1 MKFRTTLAALA
12 CAVLVPVAA
21 FAATPRWT
29 YTTTDIA
36 FQRVTSLGT
45 LLVSSDDAL
54 RVINP
59 ADGSVLW
66 ERKDLAK
73 FKECNFDELE
83 NTPYGMLDIGEG
95 MGGTRRHVEVID
107 LQTGKTKWDS
117 EKLPILSSTGQIQVA
132 HKRMLVIFGLAKK
145 GNKPM
150 TVAVDTETGEIKWQQ
165 ERLFEKPL
173 QLFEVKG
180 SGRMFKRMSIAGNQP
195 ATFPDENSMVVWL
208 SEDGPIKINLETGA
222 KEWACIGL
230 KGKTPA
236 AMNYGFCGMLS
247 ADGVIYVPYEK
258 SLQAVSAK
266 SGELLWKKEKDF
278 RGRPCQMRIVQQ
290 GIVVRGASFM
300 DGDKPKGKPFIDVL
314 NPATGESVWKK
325 PFKDLEDATSFD
337 VDGDR
342 VYICADNEMHA
353 VALADGTDQI
363 IAKFKFKEGEV
374 PSSLSLR
381 DGGFLLTSSQSL
393 LKLSKS
399 GKEEWRAYYPAPG
412 QAGWIKVLSTVA
424 VMTANAAS
432 AASAYDRAQR
442 YGGTQTYYL
451 SGNPELSRR
460 FKATTAGV
468 DFRYILTSVED
479 GGKKRPG
486 LVKVAKS
493 DGKIVSSVQLGD
505 KTPEYEVDEVEGIL
519 YFKKSDGVIEAYA
532 L

>member
-1 MKFRTTLAALA
+1 
-12 CAVLVPVAA
+12 
-21 FAATPRWT
+21 
-29 YTTTDIA
+29 
-36 FQRVTSLGT
+36 
-45 LLVSSDDAL
+45 
-54 RVINP
+54 
-59 ADGSVLW
+59 
-66 ERKDLAK
+66 
-73 FKECNFDELE
+73 
-83 NTPYGMLDIGEG
+83 
-95 MGGTRRHVEVID
+95 
-107 LQTGKTKWDS
+107 
-117 EKLPILSSTGQIQVA
+117 
-132 HKRMLVIFGLAKK
+132 
-145 GNKPM
+145 
-150 TVAVDTETGEIKWQQ
+150 
-165 ERLFEKPL
+165 
-173 QLFEVKG
+173 
-180 SGRMFKRMSIAGNQP
+180 MSIAGNQP
-195 ATFPDENSMVVWL
+195 AAFPDENSMVVWL
-208 SEDGPIKINLETGA
+208 SEDGPIKIDLATGE
-222 KEWACIGL
+222 KKWACAGL

-236 AMNYGFCGMLS
+236 ALNYGFCGMLS

-258 SLQAVSAK
+258 SLQAIDAA
-266 SGELLWKKEKDF
+266 SGALKWAKEKDF
-278 RGRPCQMRIVQQ
+278 RGRPCQMMIVQQ

-363 IAKFKFKEGEV
+363 LAKFKFKEGEV

-393 LKLSKS
+393 LKLTKE
-399 GKEEWRAYYPAPG
+399 GKEDWRAYYAAPG
-412 QAGWIKVLSTVA
+412 QAGWIKVVTTVA
-424 VMTANAAS
+424 VMASNAA
-432 AASAYDRAQR
+432 AAGAAYDRAQR
-442 YGGTQTYYL
+442 YGGTQTYYV

-468 DFRYILTSVED
+468 DFRYILTSVEE

-505 KTPEYEVDEVEGIL
+505 KTPEYEVEEIEGML

>member
-1 MKFRTTLAALA
+1 MKLRVMLATLA
-12 CAVLVPVAA
+12 CALLLPLVAT
-21 FAATPRWT
+21 AATPRWT
-29 YTTTDIA
+29 YTTKGIV
-36 FQRVTSLGT
+36 FQRLTSLGT

-59 ADGSVLW
+59 ADGSVVW

-73 FKECNFDELE
+73 FKECNFDEIE

-95 MGGTRRHVEVID
+95 MGGRMRHVEVID
-107 LQTGKTKWDS
+107 LQTGQKKWDS
-117 EKLPILSSTGQIQVA
+117 EGLPILSSQGQIQVA

-173 QLFEVKG
+173 LLFEVKG
-180 SGRMFKRMSIAGNQP
+180 SGRMFKRYSIEGNQP
-195 ATFPDENSMVVWL
+195 AAFPDENSMVVWL
-208 SEDGPIKINLETGA
+208 TEDGPVKINLENGN
-222 KEWACIGL
+222 KEWACAGL

-266 SGELLWKKEKDF
+266 TGELLWKKEKDF
-278 RGRPCQMRIVQQ
+278 RGRPCQMMIVDQ

-314 NPATGESVWKK
+314 NPQTGESVWKK
-325 PFKDLEDATSFD
+325 PFKDLEDATSFA
-337 VDGDR
+337 VDGER
-342 VYICADNEMHA
+342 VYICADNEMHS

-363 IAKFKFKEGEV
+363 LAKFKFKEGEV
-374 PSSLSLR
+374 PTSLTLR

-393 LKLSKS
+393 LKLEKG

-412 QAGWIKVLSTVA
+412 QAGWIKVVSTVA
-424 VMTANAAS
+424 VMASNAA
-432 AASAYDRAQR
+432 AAGAAYDRAQR
-442 YGGTQTYYL
+442 YGGTQTYYV

-460 FKATTAGV
+460 FKATTSGY
-468 DFRYILTSVED
+468 DYRYILTSVDD

-486 LVKVAKS
+486 LVKVAKK
-493 DGKIVSSVQLGD
+493 DGKVVSSVGLGD
-505 KTPEYEVDEVEGIL
+505 KTPEYEVDELEGLI
-519 YFKKSDGVIEAYA
+519 YFKKSDDVIEAYA